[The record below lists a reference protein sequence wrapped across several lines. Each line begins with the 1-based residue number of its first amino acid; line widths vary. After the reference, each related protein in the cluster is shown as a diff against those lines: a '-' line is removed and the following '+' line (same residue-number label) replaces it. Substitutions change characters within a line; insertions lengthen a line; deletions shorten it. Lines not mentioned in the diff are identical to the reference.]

1 VSDEVADRRTS
12 TGTTAG
18 GSRSSTGSE
27 TSRPSTASP
36 RTGRPRDKA
45 LTQRLRDDAVA
56 LIVDSG
62 FKPFSYERLAQ
73 RTGAGKAGI
82 YRRWPETTELMT
94 DILASC
100 QIVPRTP
107 STGSLTGD
115 VRTLLQSFICE
126 LTVQDRFAG
135 SLIGPSRHL
144 PALADALHAA
154 IAAPL
159 AAATQAIT
167 TAHDAR
173 HPGTHTDPRLPIHLI
188 QALWWAR
195 LISTGPPWTPAQLTQ
210 CVEAVARCVAEST
223 VPRTP
228 GPADE
233 G

>member
-1 VSDEVADRRTS
+1 MSDEVTGRRIS

-18 GSRSSTGSE
+18 SSRSSTESA
-27 TSRPSTASP
+27 TSRPPTVSP
-36 RTGRPRDKA
+36 RTGRPQDQA

-56 LIVDSG
+56 LVVDSG
-62 FKPFSYERLAQ
+62 FKPFSYERLAK

-82 YRRWPETTELMT
+82 YRRWPDTVELMI
-94 DILASC
+94 DALATC
-100 QIVPRTP
+100 QLVPRTP

-115 VRTLLQSFICE
+115 VRTLLQSFTRE
-126 LTVQDRFAG
+126 LTVQDKFAG

-144 PALADALHAA
+144 PALADALHSAV
-154 IAAPL
+154 AAPL

-173 HPGTHTDPRLPIHLI
+173 HPGTHTDPRLTTHLI

-195 LISTGPPWTPAQLTQ
+195 LISTGPPWTPARLSQ

-223 VPRTP
+223 MPRMAS
-228 GPADE
+228 PAGE